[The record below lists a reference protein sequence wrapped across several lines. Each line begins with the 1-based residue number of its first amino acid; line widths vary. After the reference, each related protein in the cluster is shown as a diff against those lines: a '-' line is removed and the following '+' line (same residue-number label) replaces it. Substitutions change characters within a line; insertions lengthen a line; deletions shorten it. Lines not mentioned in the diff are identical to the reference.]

1 MKYYAVRHADG
12 EYYPMIKAGEVWW
25 HGTPHRLFQDKEDA
39 IRNLNYILDVCD
51 DPVLD
56 NELIIV
62 EVER

>member
-1 MKYYAVRHADG
+1 
-12 EYYPMIKAGEVWW
+12 MIKAGEVWW

-39 IRNLNYILDVCD
+39 IRNLNYILDICD

-62 EVER
+62 EIEK